1 MINTIFSANRKKL
14 AQPMFVAV
22 IVRNWGQK
30 RGKREYLV
38 YETRE
43 DRDIANNWRTNGLY
57 NRRLFELYFI
67 NVYPKHEYG
76 KGKGA
81 RA

>member
-1 MINTIFSANRKKL
+1 MIHTIFPANRKKL
-14 AQPMFVAV
+14 MRPMFVTV

-38 YETRE
+38 YPTRE
-43 DRDIANNWRTNGLY
+43 DRDMANDWRLNGPGD
-57 NRRLFELYFI
+57 RRRNELYFI